1 MQMNGVLIT
10 VEGFW
15 TLIFRNQ
22 LLNCP
27 VQTFEPWTMTQ
38 TPMKRSSSKKSWLS
52 PSAKSTTP
60 DHFDHREGLS
70 TVNATGV
77 CSETGMSHYGNR
89 KRSIMAWTTY
99 QRKVWWRS
107 LTTRRLSIGGFLA
120 ASAMR
125 LEVKMLPRCLL
136 SGPGTWPTT
145 SSLPLCV
152 AGAPLDNML
161 TLTSKNFAGSSWRT
175 RRIQNTLDWRH
186 TGSLD
191 LTPHVHRFTNLQVHS
206 RHKAACFPHWSWPS
220 GNQLELVF
228 SMSRL
233 QVRNPENACY
243 CPDGFR
249 CLKSGVIEN
258 WKRQLP
264 GEWWLTLYPGAF
276 NMAPCKVKPDLATG
290 APLALSYPHFY
301 MVCMYKKLI
310 QVYNLFQHFQESW

>member
-1 MQMNGVLIT
+1 MQMNGALIT

-60 DHFDHREGLS
+60 DHFDHRVGLS

-152 AGAPLDNML
+152 AGALNNML
-161 TLTSKNFAGSSWRT
+161 TFKKQKLCRLKLTYEKDTEHAGLETYRFLGFDSSWSQ
-175 RRIQNTLDWRH
+175 IH
-186 TGSLD
+186 KPPGS
-191 LTPHVHRFTNLQVHS
+191 
-206 RHKAACFPHWSWPS
+206 FP
-220 GNQLELVF
+220 
-228 SMSRL
+228 
-233 QVRNPENACY
+233 
-243 CPDGFR
+243 
-249 CLKSGVIEN
+249 
-258 WKRQLP
+258 
-264 GEWWLTLYPGAF
+264 T
-276 NMAPCKVKPDLATG
+276 
-290 APLALSYPHFY
+290 
-301 MVCMYKKLI
+301 
-310 QVYNLFQHFQESW
+310 